1 MCQIL
6 LFFLLAYTAI
16 FPYLRLYSWDIIKF
30 FSGKIPK
37 EVDFGISKSKTLKSD
52 SIFDLHPFIISV
64 SAIFPIHL

>member
-16 FPYLRLYSWDIIKF
+16 FPYLRLYSWDNF

-52 SIFDLHPFIISV
+52 SIFYLHPFIISV